1 MFPKPNHKR
10 RKPKQANRGRITKA
24 QYQLALDWFGDT
36 CNYCNAK
43 PIEMHHVV
51 FRSQGG
57 RGGYRNL
64 MPLCKAH
71 HVMAH
76 TSREFADYL
85 REERKEAFGEHF
97 YHDMHDLYDMGLIW
111 HSDETAFENFMREEE
126 NK

>member
-10 RKPKQANRGRITKA
+10 RKPKQGNRDMITKA

-36 CNYCNAK
+36 CSYCNAK

-64 MPLCKAH
+64 MPLCEKH
-71 HVMAH
+71 HKMAH
-76 TSREFADYL
+76 NSREFADSL
-85 REERKEAFGEHF
+85 REEREEAFGKYF
-97 YHDMHDLYDMGLIW
+97 YCDMHDLYDMGLIA
-111 HSDETAFENFMREEE
+111 EPTELLFEEFMRNEER
-126 NK
+126 K